1 MSRFSSLRAGCAS
14 SALYPYGL
22 YLAAACLASPAL
34 AQAPADTA
42 APDQAYHDDAK
53 ADIVVTALIPRR
65 QGDILSGTSVLTGEK
80 LTRDLRPSIGE
91 TLARQP
97 GVSATSFG
105 PNASRP
111 ILRGFQGERVRI
123 LTDGIGSFDVSNT
136 SVDHAVAINPLTADR
151 IEILRGPA
159 ALLYGSSAIGGVVN
173 VIDSRIPRRVPDEP
187 IHVEGIATY
196 GSAANERT
204 LSGEIEAPLA
214 ENFVVHVDGSWTKT
228 DDLRTGGYILSKPM
242 RALAAQSN
250 DPEIRED
257 GQWKG
262 KLPNT
267 AAETWEVAGGFAYVG
282 DGGNLGVSVSHSENR
297 YGVPSR
303 IDVAEDTDDHGHDDE
318 PGHTHE
324 DVTLAMKQT
333 RADLRGEVA
342 TGGGFL
348 DSIRLRAGFA
358 DYQHQEIEPSGEV
371 GTTFYNQSMESRLEF
386 IQARQGGWDGAF
398 GAQFFTRRF
407 EAVGEEK
414 FLPKNETNQIGVF
427 TLQSLDLGRTRIE
440 AGARYEHT
448 DLSSNADADLF
459 VGGYQRS
466 FNALS
471 GSVGIS
477 QEIVPGWRAGLN
489 LSRSERAPSAE
500 ELFARGNHAGTQA
513 FELGDPRFGKEK
525 SWGAEATLRG
535 KGEGYSVSFAAYHN
549 WFDGYIYD
557 SVVDDSVCQAANG
570 GAEMEFPCYA
580 YAQADAR
587 YYGFEAEG
595 SVKLAQ
601 LGGYAINLD
610 GVADYVRATIK
621 GSGPAPRIPP
631 LRLLGGI
638 EAQGDRISARAEVEH
653 VFEQDR
659 IAATETPTDGF
670 TLVNASLSFKP
681 FAGNDRTTLMLSAN
695 NIFDVEARRHAS
707 VLKDFAPLAG
717 RDIRVTARFSI

>member
-1 MSRFSSLRAGCAS
+1 MPRSMLLRAGCALP
-14 SALYPYGL
+14 AL
-22 YLAAACLASPAL
+22 CLAFPAF
-34 AQAPADTA
+34 ADDA
-42 APDQAYHDDAK
+42 APDAVDTQYHDQR
-53 ADIVVTALIPRR
+53 ADIVVTALIPRK
-65 QGDILSGTSVLTGEK
+65 QGDILSGTSVLTGEQ

-151 IEILRGPA
+151 IEILRGPT

-187 IHVEGIATY
+187 VHVEGIATY

-204 LSGEIEAPLA
+204 VSGEVEAPLTQ
-214 ENFVVHVDGSWTKT
+214 NLVVHLDGSWTNT

-242 RALAAQSN
+242 RALAAQSD

-282 DGGNLGVSVSHSENR
+282 DGGNLGVSVAHSENR

-303 IDVAEDTDDHGHDDE
+303 IDVAEDHDHEGEDHGHDEE

-324 DVTLAMKQT
+324 DVTLSMKQT
-333 RADLRGEVA
+333 RVDLRGEVA

-358 DYQHQEIEPSGEV
+358 DYQHQEIEPTGEV
-371 GTTFYNQSMESRLEF
+371 GTTFKNQSMESRLEF

-407 EAVGEEK
+407 EAIGEEK
-414 FLPKNETNQIGVF
+414 FLPRNETNQLGVF
-427 TLQSLDLGRTRIE
+427 TLQSLDLGSTRIE
-440 AGARYEHT
+440 AGGRFEHS
-448 DLSSNADADLF
+448 DLTSNPDADLF

-471 GSVGIS
+471 GSIGIS
-477 QEIVPGWRAGLN
+477 QEILPGWRAGIN
-489 LSRSERAPSAE
+489 ASRSERAPSAE

-513 FELGDPRFGKEK
+513 FELGDASFGKEK
-525 SWGAEATLRG
+525 SWGIEGTLRG
-535 KGEGYSVSFAAYHN
+535 KGEGYSVSLAAYHN
-549 WFDGYIYD
+549 WFSGYIYD
-557 SVVDDSVCQAANG
+557 TIVADSVCQAANG
-570 GAEMEFPCYA
+570 GAELEFPCYA
-580 YAQADAR
+580 YNQADAR

-631 LRLLGGI
+631 LRLLGGV

-653 VFEQDR
+653 VFEQNR
-659 IAATETPTDGF
+659 IAETETPTDGF

-681 FAGNDRTTLMLSAN
+681 FKGNDRTTLMLSAN

-717 RDIRVTARFSI
+717 RDIRVTARFSL

>member
-1 MSRFSSLRAGCAS
+1 MSRFSSLRAGCAF
-14 SALYPYGL
+14 SAL
-22 YLAAACLASPAL
+22 CLAPAAL
-34 AQAPADTA
+34 AQAPTDS

-53 ADIVVTALIPRR
+53 SDIVVTALIPRR
-65 QGDILSGTSVLTGEK
+65 QGDILSGTSVLAGEK

-151 IEILRGPA
+151 IEVLRGPA

-173 VIDSRIPRRVPDEP
+173 VIDSRIPRRVPDEA

-204 LSGEIEAPLA
+204 VSGEVEAPLT
-214 ENFVVHVDGSWTKT
+214 ENFVVHFDGSWTKT

-242 RALAAQSN
+242 RALAAQS
-250 DPEIRED
+250 DDSEIRED

-282 DGGNLGVSVSHSENR
+282 NGGNLGMSVSHSENR

-303 IDVAEDTDDHGHDDE
+303 IDVTEKHDHDHDHDDE

-324 DVTLAMKQT
+324 DVTLSMKQT
-333 RADLRGEVA
+333 RADLRGEVS

-358 DYQHQEIEPSGEV
+358 DYQHQEIEPTGEV
-371 GTTFYNQSMESRLEF
+371 GTTFKNQSMESRLEF
-386 IQARQGGWDGAF
+386 VQAKQGGWDGAF

-407 EAVGEEK
+407 EAIGEEK
-414 FLPKNETNQIGVF
+414 FLPKNETNQLGVF
-427 TLQSLDLGRTRIE
+427 TLQSVDLGSTRIE
-440 AGARYEHT
+440 AGARFEHT
-448 DLSSNADADLF
+448 DLASNADADLF
-459 VGGYQRS
+459 VGSYRRN

-471 GSVGIS
+471 GSIGIS
-477 QEIVPGWRAGLN
+477 QEVVPGWRAGLN
-489 LSRSERAPSAE
+489 ASRSERAPSAE

-513 FELGDPRFGKEK
+513 FELGDPTFGKEK
-525 SWGAEATLRG
+525 SWGVEGTLRG
-535 KGEGYSVSFAAYHN
+535 KGEGYSVSLAAYHN
-549 WFDGYIYD
+549 WFSGYIYD
-557 SVVDDSVCQAANG
+557 AIVADSVCQTANG
-570 GAEMEFPCYA
+570 GAELEFPCYA
-580 YAQADAR
+580 YSQADAR

-631 LRLLGGI
+631 LRLLSGI
-638 EAQGDRISARAEVEH
+638 EAQGERISARAEVEH
-653 VFEQDR
+653 VFEQNR
-659 IAATETPTDGF
+659 IADTETPTDGF

-681 FAGNDRTTLMLSAN
+681 FKGNDRTTLLLSAN

-717 RDIRVTARFSI
+717 RDIRVTARFSL

>member
-1 MSRFSSLRAGCAS
+1 MSVSRSLRAGCA
-14 SALYPYGL
+14 
-22 YLAAACLASPAL
+22 LAVIAAVLPSPAQ
-34 AQAPADTA
+34 AQQA
-42 APDQAYHDDAK
+42 APDADRQGAYHDQQV
-53 ADIVVTALIPRR
+53 DIVVTALIPRR
-65 QGDILSGTSVLTGEK
+65 QGDLLSGTSVLAGEE

-151 IEILRGPA
+151 IEVLRGPA

-204 LSGEIEAPLA
+204 VSGEIEAPLA
-214 ENFVVHVDGSWTKT
+214 DNFVVHLDGSYTNT
-228 DDLRTGGYILSKPM
+228 DDLRTGGYILSKPL
-242 RALAAQSN
+242 RAIAAQS
-250 DPEIRED
+250 DDAEIRED
-257 GQWKG
+257 GEWRG

-267 AAETWEVAGGFAYVG
+267 AARSWEVAGGFAYVG
-282 DGGNLGVSVSHSENR
+282 DGGNLGVSVSHTDNR

-303 IDVAEDTDDHGHDDE
+303 IDVAEEHDEGHDHSDE

-348 DSIRLRAGFA
+348 DSIRLRAGWA
-358 DYQHQEIEPSGEV
+358 DYQHQEIEPTGEI
-371 GTTFYNQSMESRLEF
+371 GTTFKNQSMESRLEF
-386 IQARQGGWDGAF
+386 IQAKQGGWDGAF

-414 FLPKNETNQIGVF
+414 FLPRNTTDQIGVF
-427 TLQSLDLGRTRIE
+427 TLQSLDLGGTRIE
-440 AGARYEHT
+440 AGGRFEHT
-448 DLSSNADADLF
+448 ELSSVPDADLF
-459 VGGYQRS
+459 VGGYKRS
-466 FNALS
+466 FDALS
-471 GSVGIS
+471 GSLGLS
-477 QEIVPGWRAGLN
+477 QEITPGWRAGVN

-513 FELGDPRFGKEK
+513 FELGDPSFGKEK
-525 SWGAEATLRG
+525 SWGVEGTLRG
-535 KGEGYSVSFAAYHN
+535 KGDGYSVSLAAYHN
-549 WFDGYIYD
+549 WFSGYIYD
-557 SVVDDSVCQAANG
+557 SIVGDSVCQAANG
-570 GAEMEFPCYA
+570 GAELEFPCFA
-580 YAQADAR
+580 YNQADAR

-595 SVKLAQ
+595 TVKLAQ
-601 LGGYAINLD
+601 VGGYAINLD

-638 EAQGDRISARAEVEH
+638 EAQGDRITARAEVEH
-653 VFEQDR
+653 VFEQNR
-659 IAATETPTDGF
+659 IAASETPTDGF

-681 FAGNDRTTLMLSAN
+681 FAGNDRTTLLLSAN

-717 RDIRVTARFSI
+717 RDIRVTARFSL

>member
-1 MSRFSSLRAGCAS
+1 MLRSPSLRAGCALT
-14 SALYPYGL
+14 ALCLAWP
-22 YLAAACLASPAL
+22 AAAQTA
-34 AQAPADTA
+34 APADT
-42 APDQAYHDDAK
+42 QADGSYHDPRS
-53 ADIVVTALIPRR
+53 DIVVTALIPRS
-65 QGDILSGTSVLTGEK
+65 QGDILSGTSIVTGEE
-80 LTRDLRPSIGE
+80 LTRSLRPTIGE

-151 IEILRGPA
+151 IEVLRGPS

-173 VIDSRIPRRVPDEP
+173 VIDSRIPRRVPDEA
-187 IHVEGIATY
+187 IHIDAIGTY
-196 GSAANERT
+196 GSAANERSG
-204 LSGEIEAPLA
+204 SGEIEVPLT
-214 ENFVVHVDGSWTKT
+214 ENFVVHVDGSYSKT
-228 DDLRTGGYILSKPM
+228 DNLRTGGYILSKAM
-242 RALAAQSN
+242 REIAAAS
-250 DPEIRED
+250 DEEEIQDNARL
-257 GQWKG
+257 KG
-262 KLPNT
+262 KLANT
-267 AAETWEVAGGFAYVG
+267 AAEVWEVAGGFAYIG
-282 DGGNLGVSVSHSENR
+282 DGGNLGMSISHSENT

-303 IDVAEDTDDHGHDDE
+303 LEVAEEHDHDHDHDHDHEEEGHS
-318 PGHTHE
+318 HE
-324 DVTLAMKQT
+324 NVTLAMKQT

-342 TGGGFL
+342 VNGGFL
-348 DSIRLRAGFA
+348 DSIRLRAGWA
-358 DYQHQEIEPSGEV
+358 DYQHQEIEPSGEI
-371 GTTFYNQSMESRLEF
+371 GTTFKNQSMESRLEF
-386 IQARQGGWDGAF
+386 VQADRNGWLGAS

-407 EAVGEEK
+407 QADGEEK
-414 FLPKNETNQIGVF
+414 FLPKNQTDQFGLF
-427 TLQSLDLGRTRIE
+427 TLQSLDLGDTRLE

-448 DLSSNADADLF
+448 KLQSDPDADLF
-459 VGGYQRS
+459 AEASQRS

-471 GSVGIS
+471 GSLGIS
-477 QEIVPGWRAGLN
+477 QTIMPGWRVGLN

-513 FELGDPRFGKEK
+513 FELGNPDFGKEK
-525 SWGAEATLRG
+525 SWGVEGTLRG
-535 KGEGYSVSFAAYHN
+535 SGNGYSFSLAAYHN
-549 WFDGYIYD
+549 WFSGFIYE

-587 YYGFEAEG
+587 YYGFEAEA

-601 LGGYAINLD
+601 VGSYAINID

-621 GSGPAPRIPP
+621 GNGPAPRIPP

-638 EAQGDRISARAEVEH
+638 EAQGARLSARAELEH

-659 IAATETPTDGF
+659 VTDFETPTDGF
-670 TLVNASLSFKP
+670 TMVNASISFKP
-681 FAGNDRTTLMLSAN
+681 LAGNDRTTLMLSAN

-707 VLKDFAPLAG
+707 FLKDFAPLAG
-717 RDIRVTARFSI
+717 RDIRLTARISI

>member
-1 MSRFSSLRAGCAS
+1 MSVSRSLRAGCA
-14 SALYPYGL
+14 
-22 YLAAACLASPAL
+22 LAVIAAVLPSPAQ
-34 AQAPADTA
+34 AQQA
-42 APDQAYHDDAK
+42 APDADRQGAYHDQQV
-53 ADIVVTALIPRR
+53 DIVVTALIPRR
-65 QGDILSGTSVLTGEK
+65 QGDLLSGTSVLAGEE

-151 IEILRGPA
+151 IEVLRGPA

-204 LSGEIEAPLA
+204 VSGEIEAPLA
-214 ENFVVHVDGSWTKT
+214 DNFVVHLDGSYTNT
-228 DDLRTGGYILSKPM
+228 DDLRTGGYILSKPL
-242 RALAAQSN
+242 RAIAAQS
-250 DPEIRED
+250 DDAEIRED
-257 GQWKG
+257 GEWRG

-267 AAETWEVAGGFAYVG
+267 AARSWEVAGGFAYVG
-282 DGGNLGVSVSHSENR
+282 DGGNLGVSVSHTDNR

-303 IDVAEDTDDHGHDDE
+303 IDVAEEHDEGHDHSDE

-348 DSIRLRAGFA
+348 DSIRLRAGWA
-358 DYQHQEIEPSGEV
+358 DYQHQEIEPTGEI
-371 GTTFYNQSMESRLEF
+371 GTTFKNQSMESRLEF
-386 IQARQGGWDGAF
+386 IQAKQGGWDGAF

-414 FLPKNETNQIGVF
+414 FLPRNTTDQIGVF
-427 TLQSLDLGRTRIE
+427 TLQSLDLGGTRIE
-440 AGARYEHT
+440 AGGRFEHT
-448 DLSSNADADLF
+448 ELNSVPDADLF
-459 VGGYQRS
+459 VGGYKRS
-466 FNALS
+466 FDALS
-471 GSVGIS
+471 GSLGLS
-477 QEIVPGWRAGLN
+477 QEITPGWRAGVN

-513 FELGDPRFGKEK
+513 FELGDPSFGKEK
-525 SWGAEATLRG
+525 SWGVEGTLRG
-535 KGEGYSVSFAAYHN
+535 KGDGYSVSLAAYHN
-549 WFDGYIYD
+549 WFSGYIYD
-557 SVVDDSVCQAANG
+557 SIVDDSVCQAANG
-570 GAEMEFPCYA
+570 GAELEFPCFA
-580 YAQADAR
+580 YNQADAR

-595 SVKLAQ
+595 MVKLAQ
-601 LGGYAINLD
+601 VGGYAINLD

-638 EAQGDRISARAEVEH
+638 EAQGDRITARAEVEH
-653 VFEQDR
+653 VFEQNR
-659 IAATETPTDGF
+659 IAASETPTDGF

-681 FAGNDRTTLMLSAN
+681 FAGNDRTTLLLSAN

-717 RDIRVTARFSI
+717 RDIRVTARFSL